1 MNRTLRAWATA
12 CRPKTLPLACMS
24 ILVGSVLALSAGTLS
39 WPVLALSFCTAGL
52 LQVLSNLANDYGD
65 GLRGVD
71 DSNRL
76 GPVRALQSGMLTPA
90 QLKLS
95 LFIVAV
101 LAIIS
106 GLWLIQAAALDA
118 ADVLIFSLLG
128 VLSIIAALTYTLGRK
143 PYGYAGLGDASV
155 WLFFGCLGVLG
166 SCYLHGAA
174 LHASLLLP
182 ASACGLLAVA
192 VLNVNN
198 MRDIDNDR
206 SHGKHT
212 LAVRLGLSR
221 AQLYH
226 QALLLAAL
234 LLFLSTWL
242 SITASFH
249 PCCFCSPASRYT
261 VTQKP
266 PAGPRPPHHWHPC
279 CQQWW
284 AVACWSTAGSAWC
297 CCCKPLP
304 RCRARHVD

>member
-1 MNRTLRAWATA
+1 
-12 CRPKTLPLACMS
+12 
-24 ILVGSVLALSAGTLS
+24 VGSVLALSAGTLS

-155 WLFFGCLGVLG
+155 WLF
-166 SCYLHGAA
+166 
-174 LHASLLLP
+174 
-182 ASACGLLAVA
+182 
-192 VLNVNN
+192 
-198 MRDIDNDR
+198 
-206 SHGKHT
+206 
-212 LAVRLGLSR
+212 
-221 AQLYH
+221 
-226 QALLLAAL
+226 LAA
-234 LLFLSTWL
+234 SV
-242 SITASFH
+242 
-249 PCCFCSPASRYT
+249 Y
-261 VTQKP
+261 
-266 PAGPRPPHHWHPC
+266 
-279 CQQWW
+279 W
-284 AVACWSTAGSAWC
+284 AVAICMVLHCMPAC
-297 CCCKPLP
+297 CCRPVPADCLLSL
-304 RCRARHVD
+304 C

>member
-101 LAIIS
+101 LAVIS

-128 VLSIIAALTYTLGRK
+128 VLSVIAALTYTLGRK
-143 PYGYAGLGDASV
+143 PYGYAGLGDVSV

-234 LLFLSTWL
+234 LLFFIYL
-242 SITASFH
+242 AVNHSFFPSLLFLLAGIPVH
-249 PCCFCSPASRYT
+249 RHAKAIRRVQSSAQMAPLLPAMVGCSMLVNGWFCLVLLLQTFAT
-261 VTQKP
+261 V
-266 PAGPRPPHHWHPC
+266 
-279 CQQWW
+279 
-284 AVACWSTAGSAWC
+284 
-297 CCCKPLP
+297 
-304 RCRARHVD
+304 

>member
-1 MNRTLRAWATA
+1 MNRTLRAWAAA
-12 CRPKTLPLACMS
+12 CRPKTLPLAWMS

-234 LLFLSTWL
+234 LLFFIYL
-242 SITASFH
+242 AVNHSFFPSLLFLLAGIPVH
-249 PCCFCSPASRYT
+249 RHAKAIRRVQSSAQMAPLLPAMVGCSMLVNGWFCLVLLLQTFAT
-261 VTQKP
+261 V
-266 PAGPRPPHHWHPC
+266 
-279 CQQWW
+279 
-284 AVACWSTAGSAWC
+284 
-297 CCCKPLP
+297 
-304 RCRARHVD
+304 

>member
-1 MNRTLRAWATA
+1 MRSISSTVRPWLDA

-24 ILVGSVLALSAGTLS
+24 ILVGSALALSAGSFS
-39 WPVLALSFCTAGL
+39 WPVLALSFWTAGL

-90 QLKLS
+90 QLRLS
-95 LFIVAV
+95 LFVVAV
-101 LAIIS
+101 LAVAS
-106 GLWLIQAAALDA
+106 GLWLIRVAGLDT
-118 ADVLIFSLLG
+118 ADLLVFTLLG

-143 PYGYAGLGDASV
+143 PYGYAGLGDVSV

-166 SCYLHGAA
+166 SYYLHGAA

-182 ASACGLLAVA
+182 ASACGFLAAA

-206 SHGKHT
+206 SHGKYT
-212 LAVRLGLSR
+212 LAVRLGLNR

-226 QALLLAAL
+226 QMLLLAAL
-234 LLFLSTWL
+234 LLFFIYLAVSHMNSLFSLPFLLAGIPVHRHAKAVRKARTSALMAPLLPAMVGCSMLVNGW
-242 SITASFH
+242 
-249 PCCFCSPASRYT
+249 FCLLLLLQTLLAE
-261 VTQKP
+261 
-266 PAGPRPPHHWHPC
+266 
-279 CQQWW
+279 
-284 AVACWSTAGSAWC
+284 
-297 CCCKPLP
+297 
-304 RCRARHVD
+304 

>member
-234 LLFLSTWL
+234 LLFFIYL
-242 SITASFH
+242 AVNHSFFPSLLFLLAGIPVH
-249 PCCFCSPASRYT
+249 RHAKAIRRVQSSAQMAPLLPAMVGCSMLVNGWFCLVLLLQTFAT
-261 VTQKP
+261 V
-266 PAGPRPPHHWHPC
+266 
-279 CQQWW
+279 
-284 AVACWSTAGSAWC
+284 
-297 CCCKPLP
+297 
-304 RCRARHVD
+304 

>member
-1 MNRTLRAWATA
+1 MNRTLRAWAAA

-24 ILVGSVLALSAGTLS
+24 ILVGSALALSAGTLS

-101 LAIIS
+101 LAVIS

-234 LLFLSTWL
+234 LLFFVYLTVSHMSILLSLLFLLAGIPLHRHAKAIRRVQSSAQMAPLLPAMVGCSMLVNGW
-242 SITASFH
+242 
-249 PCCFCSPASRYT
+249 FCLVLLLQT
-261 VTQKP
+261 
-266 PAGPRPPHHWHPC
+266 C
-279 CQQWW
+279 L
-284 AVACWSTAGSAWC
+284 AV
-297 CCCKPLP
+297 
-304 RCRARHVD
+304 

>member
-24 ILVGSVLALSAGTLS
+24 ILVGSALALSAGTLS

-234 LLFLSTWL
+234 LLFFIYL
-242 SITASFH
+242 AVNHSFFPSLLFLLAGIPVH
-249 PCCFCSPASRYT
+249 RHAKAIRRVQSSAQMAPLLPAMVGCSMLVNGWFCLVLLLQTFAT
-261 VTQKP
+261 V
-266 PAGPRPPHHWHPC
+266 
-279 CQQWW
+279 
-284 AVACWSTAGSAWC
+284 
-297 CCCKPLP
+297 
-304 RCRARHVD
+304 

>member
-234 LLFLSTWL
+234 LLFFIYL
-242 SITASFH
+242 AVNHSFFPSLLFLLAGIPVH
-249 PCCFCSPASRYT
+249 RHAKAIRRVQSSAQMAPLLPAMVGCSMLVNGWFCLVLLLQTFTT
-261 VTQKP
+261 V
-266 PAGPRPPHHWHPC
+266 
-279 CQQWW
+279 
-284 AVACWSTAGSAWC
+284 
-297 CCCKPLP
+297 
-304 RCRARHVD
+304 

>member
-24 ILVGSVLALSAGTLS
+24 ILVGSALALSAGTLS

-234 LLFLSTWL
+234 LLFFVYLTVSHMSILLSLLFLLAGIPLHRHAKAIRRVQSSAQMAPLLPAMVGCSMLVNGW
-242 SITASFH
+242 
-249 PCCFCSPASRYT
+249 FCLVLLLQTFAT
-261 VTQKP
+261 V
-266 PAGPRPPHHWHPC
+266 
-279 CQQWW
+279 
-284 AVACWSTAGSAWC
+284 
-297 CCCKPLP
+297 
-304 RCRARHVD
+304 

>member
-101 LAIIS
+101 LAVIS

-234 LLFLSTWL
+234 LLFFIYL
-242 SITASFH
+242 AVNHSFFPSLLFLLAGIPVH
-249 PCCFCSPASRYT
+249 RHAKAIRRVQSSAQMAPLLPAMVGCSMLVNGWFCLVLLLQTFAT
-261 VTQKP
+261 V
-266 PAGPRPPHHWHPC
+266 
-279 CQQWW
+279 
-284 AVACWSTAGSAWC
+284 
-297 CCCKPLP
+297 
-304 RCRARHVD
+304 

>member
-1 MNRTLRAWATA
+1 MNRTLRAWAAA

-24 ILVGSVLALSAGTLS
+24 ILVGSALALSAGTLS

-234 LLFLSTWL
+234 LLFFIYL
-242 SITASFH
+242 AVNHSFFPSLLFLLAGIPVH
-249 PCCFCSPASRYT
+249 RHAKAIRRVQSSAQMAPLLPAMVGCSMLVNGWFCLVLLLQTFAT
-261 VTQKP
+261 V
-266 PAGPRPPHHWHPC
+266 
-279 CQQWW
+279 
-284 AVACWSTAGSAWC
+284 
-297 CCCKPLP
+297 
-304 RCRARHVD
+304 

>member
-1 MNRTLRAWATA
+1 MNRTLRAWAAA

-90 QLKLS
+90 QLKFS

-234 LLFLSTWL
+234 LLFFIYL
-242 SITASFH
+242 AVNHSFFPSLLFLLAGIPVH
-249 PCCFCSPASRYT
+249 RHAKAIRRVQSSAQMAPLLPAMVGCSMLVNGWFCLVLLLQTFAT
-261 VTQKP
+261 V
-266 PAGPRPPHHWHPC
+266 
-279 CQQWW
+279 
-284 AVACWSTAGSAWC
+284 
-297 CCCKPLP
+297 
-304 RCRARHVD
+304 

>member
-1 MNRTLRAWATA
+1 
-12 CRPKTLPLACMS
+12 
-24 ILVGSVLALSAGTLS
+24 
-39 WPVLALSFCTAGL
+39 
-52 LQVLSNLANDYGD
+52 
-65 GLRGVD
+65 
-71 DSNRL
+71 
-76 GPVRALQSGMLTPA
+76 MLTPA

-155 WLFFGCLGVLG
+155 WLFFGCLGVPG

-234 LLFLSTWL
+234 LLFFIYL
-242 SITASFH
+242 AVNHSFFPSLLFLLAGIPVH
-249 PCCFCSPASRYT
+249 RHAKAIRRVQSSAQMAPLLPAMVGCSMLVNGWFCLVLLLQTFAT
-261 VTQKP
+261 V
-266 PAGPRPPHHWHPC
+266 
-279 CQQWW
+279 
-284 AVACWSTAGSAWC
+284 
-297 CCCKPLP
+297 
-304 RCRARHVD
+304 

>member
-1 MNRTLRAWATA
+1 MNPVISAWAAA

-24 ILVGSVLALSAGTLS
+24 ILVGSVLALSAGSFS
-39 WPVLALSFCTAGL
+39 WPVLMLSLWTAGL
-52 LQVLSNLANDYGD
+52 LQILSNLANDYGD

-71 DSNRL
+71 NGSRL
-76 GPVRALQSGMLTPA
+76 GPVRALQSGTLTPA

-95 LFIVAV
+95 LFVVATLTLV
-101 LAIIS
+101 SGFWLIRAAGLGTS
-106 GLWLIQAAALDA
+106 GLL
-118 ADVLIFSLLG
+118 VFSLLG

-143 PYGYAGLGDASV
+143 PYGYAGLGDVSV

-166 SCYLHGAA
+166 SYYLHGAA

-182 ASACGLLAVA
+182 ASACGFLATA

-226 QALLLAAL
+226 QALLLGAL
-234 LLFLSTWL
+234 LLFFIYL
-242 SITASFH
+242 TASHISGFFSLLFLLAGIPAYAH
-249 PCCFCSPASRYT
+249 AKAVRKAQTSAQMAPLLPAVVGCSMLVNGWFCLVLLLQT
-261 VTQKP
+261 LL
-266 PAGPRPPHHWHPC
+266 
-279 CQQWW
+279 
-284 AVACWSTAGSAWC
+284 TA
-297 CCCKPLP
+297 
-304 RCRARHVD
+304 